1 MSTGKLLASAHVDH
15 AQVLH
20 IGPEDACVKG
30 VAQPPQESAGVV
42 GPQVLDQVQA
52 GCAGALH
59 RVAIDDATVVG
70 RWTVRAVGVSRSDLL
85 DGRAGSVE
93 FQRDGT
99 FLGALFES
107 LCALSLR
114 VLAQH
119 CEASIWHLRIDNGR
133 HEVDFVLE
141 RDDGRVVA
149 VEAKLSPNVS
159 DRDVRH
165 LRWLGDQI
173 GDRLLDAVV
182 LTTGERAYRRA
193 DGVAVVP
200 LALLGP

>member
-1 MSTGKLLASAHVDH
+1 VIPYVDALTRLRIVDDIEAWVPGHGHLRRLSQAPKHHLAD
-15 AQVLH
+15 
-20 IGPEDACVKG
+20 P
-30 VAQPPQESAGVV
+30 
-42 GPQVLDQVQA
+42 
-52 GCAGALH
+52 ALAA
-59 RVAIDDATVVG
+59 RL
-70 RWTVRAVGVSRSDLL
+70 VGVSRFDLL

-93 FQRDGT
+93 FPRAGT